1 MKTFSQLG
9 IKPLNDG
16 KTIFDVQ
23 MISISEILNCEIEV
37 LDYQSGIKTPHGDN
51 RYIVKIRYESKEY
64 KFFTDSKYIKHDLD
78 QINKCDFPFITTIK
92 QIRYGTGNNKSFQ
105 FT

>member
-1 MKTFSQLG
+1 MKMFSQLG
-9 IKPLNDG
+9 VKPLDDG

-23 MISISEILNCEIEV
+23 MISISEILNCEIDV
-37 LDYQSGIKTPHGDN
+37 LDYQAGIKTPHGEN
-51 RYIVKIRYESKEY
+51 RYIVKIRHEDKEY

-78 QINKCDFPFITTIK
+78 QISKSDFPFKTIIK